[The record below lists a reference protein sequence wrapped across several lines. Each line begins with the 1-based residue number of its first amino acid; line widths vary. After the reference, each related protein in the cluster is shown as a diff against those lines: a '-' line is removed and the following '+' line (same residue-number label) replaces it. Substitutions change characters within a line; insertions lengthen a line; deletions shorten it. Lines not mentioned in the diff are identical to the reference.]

1 MPQSAATNAPR
12 ALSNAAKFTAAPQRV
27 AASEGRSNGPHNQL
41 VLLNIFWRDFS
52 CDHMRRTRSYDRRSS
67 PCSTRK
73 KFSFASSMGAREI
86 HGGKI
91 DVLVGA
97 AGFTASLILRTNGN
111 RQTVQIGYRDD
122 IRGESITMVR
132 S

>member
-1 MPQSAATNAPR
+1 
-12 ALSNAAKFTAAPQRV
+12 
-27 AASEGRSNGPHNQL
+27 
-41 VLLNIFWRDFS
+41 
-52 CDHMRRTRSYDRRSS
+52 
-67 PCSTRK
+67 
-73 KFSFASSMGAREI
+73 MGAREI

-97 AGFTASLILRTNGN
+97 AGFAASLILRTNGN

>member
-1 MPQSAATNAPR
+1 
-12 ALSNAAKFTAAPQRV
+12 
-27 AASEGRSNGPHNQL
+27 
-41 VLLNIFWRDFS
+41 
-52 CDHMRRTRSYDRRSS
+52 
-67 PCSTRK
+67 
-73 KFSFASSMGAREI
+73 MGAREI

-111 RQTVQIGYRDD
+111 RQTVQIGYRED